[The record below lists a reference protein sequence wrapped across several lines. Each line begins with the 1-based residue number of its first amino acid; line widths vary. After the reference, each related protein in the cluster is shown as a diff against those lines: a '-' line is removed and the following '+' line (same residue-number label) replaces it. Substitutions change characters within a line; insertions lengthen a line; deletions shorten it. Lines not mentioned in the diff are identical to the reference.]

1 MNQSSVHLLDLPNEM
16 LFNILK
22 KLDNVDVL
30 YSLAGINNERLDSI
44 TREETFSKILNFSL
58 VIRNTKI
65 IDAVLDRFCNYILPR
80 IHYNVKC
87 LIVEPTSME
96 RILLATDYPN
106 LTELKIF
113 NFQRD
118 SSLRYFKDDSS
129 LRYIFKK
136 QITKL
141 DLINKD
147 CEVAVGSWDTYTKI
161 VYAHIL
167 TYCENLEHLKI
178 IATPTT
184 EYPGLSVRYLPA
196 SAFSS
201 STLTYLC
208 ISVITITDCLYL
220 LDGRLKQLNTF
231 IVRIYC
237 TEKNSSIVHNTDD
250 LPNLKCFSLIQY
262 DLIEEYD
269 NKIIALLGRM
279 LYLEKLTLYLRI
291 ACENVFIDPIRLI
304 NEFSTYSP
312 RLHSFK
318 FYLSTEHNINDLVC
332 YLSNNDIKQNYM
344 NKGYQEVSNIV
355 CFAVD
360 RATYHIF
367 TLPFEFM
374 WLLSIGTIFPNIVF
388 NNVIELSVHDV
399 VPFEHKFFLRIAKA
413 FPLLRNFYVSDL
425 SSLSYN
431 AKKSSDNILSY
442 QIVEYPYLT
451 LLDIARTNTTYVE
464 QFLNET
470 KTHLPCLTELRVGYE
485 DLRIIT
491 EDFTREVTR
500 RNCINV
506 TRLITRRQIVGS
518 KDFYIYFPLL

>member
-1 MNQSSVHLLDLPNEM
+1 
-16 LFNILK
+16 
-22 KLDNVDVL
+22 
-30 YSLAGINNERLDSI
+30 
-44 TREETFSKILNFSL
+44 
-58 VIRNTKI
+58 
-65 IDAVLDRFCNYILPR
+65 
-80 IHYNVKC
+80 
-87 LIVEPTSME
+87 
-96 RILLATDYPN
+96 
-106 LTELKIF
+106 
-113 NFQRD
+113 
-118 SSLRYFKDDSS
+118 
-129 LRYIFKK
+129 
-136 QITKL
+136 
-141 DLINKD
+141 
-147 CEVAVGSWDTYTKI
+147 
-161 VYAHIL
+161 
-167 TYCENLEHLKI
+167 
-178 IATPTT
+178 
-184 EYPGLSVRYLPA
+184 
-196 SAFSS
+196 
-201 STLTYLC
+201 
-208 ISVITITDCLYL
+208 
-220 LDGRLKQLNTF
+220 
-231 IVRIYC
+231 
-237 TEKNSSIVHNTDD
+237 DD

-269 NKIIALLGRM
+269 NKIIALLRRM

-291 ACENVFIDPIRLI
+291 ACESVFIDPIRLI

-344 NKGYQEVSNIV
+344 NIGYQEVSNIV

-470 KTHLPCLTELRVGYE
+470 KTHLPSLAELRVGYD

>member
-1 MNQSSVHLLDLPNEM
+1 
-16 LFNILK
+16 
-22 KLDNVDVL
+22 
-30 YSLAGINNERLDSI
+30 
-44 TREETFSKILNFSL
+44 
-58 VIRNTKI
+58 
-65 IDAVLDRFCNYILPR
+65 
-80 IHYNVKC
+80 
-87 LIVEPTSME
+87 ME

-184 EYPGLSVRYLPA
+184 EYPGFL
-196 SAFSS
+196 
-201 STLTYLC
+201 
-208 ISVITITDCLYL
+208 ITITDCLYL

-250 LPNLKCFSLIQY
+250 LHNLRCFSLIQY
-262 DLIEEYD
+262 GLIEEYD
-269 NKIIALLGRM
+269 NIIIALLRRM

-291 ACENVFIDPIRLI
+291 ACENVFIDPIHLI

-344 NKGYQEVSNIV
+344 NIGYQEVSNIV
-355 CFAVD
+355 CFTFD

-374 WLLSIGTIFPNIVF
+374 WLLFIGTTFPNIVF
-388 NNVIELSVHDV
+388 NNVVELRVHDV
-399 VPFEHKFFLRIAKA
+399 VPFEHECFLRIAKA
-413 FPLLRNFYVSDL
+413 FPLLRKFYVSDL
-425 SSLSYN
+425 TSLSYN

-451 LLDIARTNTTYVE
+451 LLDIGRTNTTYVE

-470 KTHLPCLTELRVGYE
+470 KTHLPCLAELRVGYD